1 MKELRN
7 AWFPDV
13 VKGKKQERSVPM
25 PRAKKSKNKAKT
37 GGKKKAAAGNK

>member
-1 MKELRN
+1 MIQVN
-7 AWFPDV
+7 NIS
-13 VKGKKQERSVPM
+13 ERSVPM